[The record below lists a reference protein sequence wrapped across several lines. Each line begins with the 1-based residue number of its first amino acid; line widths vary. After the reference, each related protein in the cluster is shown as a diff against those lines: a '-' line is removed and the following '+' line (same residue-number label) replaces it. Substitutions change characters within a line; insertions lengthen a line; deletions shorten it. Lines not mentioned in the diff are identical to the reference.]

1 MKVLQVIQS
10 AYRCTIEEQDDPVI
24 WFVQVLETIG
34 GDVDIL
40 LRGNAVNY
48 AVTGQ
53 VVEGLSFGDWK
64 QTYPAKVDQ
73 DLQQALDKGIK
84 VYAITEDISKRGI
97 PEGKLL
103 GGIEKLSAKQLPS
116 LFEEYEQVWHW

>member
-24 WFVQVLETIG
+24 WFVQVLNSIG

-48 AVTGQ
+48 LVSGQ
-53 VVEGLSFGDWK
+53 VVEGLSFGKWK

-73 DLQQALDKGIK
+73 DLQQALDKDIK
-84 VYAITEDISKRGI
+84 VYAIAEDIDKRGI
-97 PEGKLL
+97 PKDKLL
-103 GGIEKLSAKQLPS
+103 GGIESLSRQELPT
-116 LFEEYEQVWHW
+116 LFEKYDQVWHW

>member
-1 MKVLQVIQS
+1 MKTLQIVQS
-10 AYRCTIEEQDDPVI
+10 AYRCTIEEQDDPAI
-24 WFVQVLETIG
+24 WFIQVLKSIG

-53 VVEGLSFGDWK
+53 VVEGLSFGEWK
-64 QTYPAKVDQ
+64 QTYPAKIDQ
-73 DLQQALDKGIK
+73 DLQQALDNGIK
-84 VYAITEDISKRGI
+84 VYALAEDITQRGI

-103 GGIEKLSAKQLPS
+103 GGIEKLSRQELPS
-116 LFEEYEQVWHW
+116 LFEKYEQVWHW

>member
-1 MKVLQVIQS
+1 MKALQVIQS

-24 WFVQVLETIG
+24 WFVQVLNSVG
-34 GDVDIL
+34 GDVDIV

-64 QTYPAKVDQ
+64 QTHPAKVDQ

-84 VYAITEDISKRGI
+84 VYAIAEDITKRGI
-97 PEGKLL
+97 SDGKLL
-103 GGIEKLSAKQLPS
+103 GGIEQLSAHELPS
-116 LFEEYEQVWHW
+116 LFEKYEQVWHW

>member
-1 MKVLQVIQS
+1 MKALQVIQS

-24 WFVQVLETIG
+24 WFVQVLKSVG
-34 GDVDIL
+34 GDVDIV

-53 VVEGLSFGDWK
+53 VVEGLSFGDWE
-64 QTYPAKVDQ
+64 QTHPAKVDQ

-84 VYAITEDISKRGI
+84 VYAIAEDIKKRGI
-97 PEGKLL
+97 SDGKLL
-103 GGIEKLSAKQLPS
+103 GGIEQLSAHELPS
-116 LFEEYEQVWHW
+116 LFEKYEQVWHW

>member
-1 MKVLQVIQS
+1 MKALQVIQS

-24 WFVQVLETIG
+24 WFVQVLNSVG
-34 GDVDIL
+34 GDVDIV

-53 VVEGLSFGDWK
+53 VVEDLSFGDWQ
-64 QTYPAKVDQ
+64 QTHPAKVDQ

-84 VYAITEDISKRGI
+84 VYAIAEDIKKRGI
-97 PEGKLL
+97 PDGKLL
-103 GGIEKLSAKQLPS
+103 GGIEKLSAHELPS
-116 LFEEYEQVWHW
+116 LFEKYEQVWHW

>member
-1 MKVLQVIQS
+1 MKTLQIVQS

-24 WFVQVLETIG
+24 WFIQVLKSIG

-53 VVEGLSFGDWK
+53 VVEGLSFGEWQ

-73 DLQQALDKGIK
+73 DLQQALDNGIK
-84 VYAITEDISKRGI
+84 VYALAEDITQRGI
-97 PEGKLL
+97 PESKLL
-103 GGIEKLSAKQLPS
+103 GGIEKLSRQELPN
-116 LFEEYEQVWHW
+116 LFEKYEQVWHW